1 MSWISP
7 NLWPNPFKMNL
18 SYQHLIPASF
28 SDKSRVWIYQSNR
41 VFSLSEAL
49 TIEKILE
56 DFTADWKSHG
66 TPVKGFG
73 TLFFGQFIILMA
85 DEEVTGVS
93 GCSTDSSVR
102 LIKALEEEYKV
113 SMFDR
118 MNLAFYINEKVQLL
132 PFSQISY
139 AIDKAF
145 INKDTLFFDNTV
157 LTKIEFLNSWITPL
171 SASWL
176 GKRML
181 PQSHQ

>member
-1 MSWISP
+1 
-7 NLWPNPFKMNL
+7 MNL
-18 SYQHLIPASF
+18 SYQHLIPETF
-28 SDKSRVWIYQSNR
+28 SDSSRVWIYQSNR

-56 DFTADWKSHG
+56 DFTAEWKSHG

-113 SMFDR
+113 SMFNR

-132 PFSQISY
+132 PFTQLSY
-139 AIDKAF
+139 AIEKSFIDKQ
-145 INKDTLFFDNTV
+145 TLFFDNTV
-157 LTKIEFLNSWITPL
+157 LTKDEFMNRWITPL

-176 GKRML
+176 GKRIL
-181 PQSHQ
+181 PQEHQ

>member
-1 MSWISP
+1 
-7 NLWPNPFKMNL
+7 MNL
-18 SYQHLIPASF
+18 SYQHLIPQEF
-28 SDKSRVWIYQSNR
+28 SSTSRVWIYQSSR
-41 VFSLSEAL
+41 IFTLSEAL

-118 MNLAFYINEKVQLL
+118 MTLAFYINEKVQLL
-132 PFSQISY
+132 PFSQINY
-139 AIDKAF
+139 AVEKAF
-145 INKDTLFFDNTV
+145 INKDTLFFDNTI
-157 LTKIEFLNSWITPL
+157 LTKAELLEKWITPV
-171 SASWL
+171 SGSWL
-176 GKRML
+176 GKRIQPL
-181 PQSHQ
+181 LQ

>member
-7 NLWPNPFKMNL
+7 NLWPNPSKMNL
-18 SYQHLIPASF
+18 SYQHLLPATF
-28 SDKSRVWIYQSNR
+28 SDLSRVWIYQSSR
-41 VFSLSEAL
+41 VFTLSEAL

-113 SMFDR
+113 SMFNR
-118 MNLAFYINEKVQLL
+118 MNLAFLINEKVQLL
-132 PFSQISY
+132 PFTQLNY
-139 AIDKAF
+139 AIDKGF
-145 INKDTLFFDNTV
+145 VNRDTLFFDNTV
-157 LTKIEFLNSWITPL
+157 LTKAELMERWITPV
-171 SASWL
+171 AVSWL
-176 GKRML
+176 AKRIL
-181 PQSHQ
+181 PQDLQ

>member
-1 MSWISP
+1 
-7 NLWPNPFKMNL
+7 MNL
-18 SYQHLIPASF
+18 SFQHLIPSTF
-28 SDKSRVWIYQSNR
+28 SDSSRVWIYQSNR
-41 VFSLSEAL
+41 IFTLSEAL

-56 DFTADWKSHG
+56 DFTANWKSHG
-66 TPVKGFG
+66 KPVQGFG

-102 LIKALEEEYKV
+102 LIKALEEEYRV

-132 PFSQISY
+132 PFPQLNY

-145 INKDTLFFDNTV
+145 IDKETLFFDNTV
-157 LTKIEFLNSWITPL
+157 LTKAELLDRWITPL
-171 SASWL
+171 STSWL
-176 GKRML
+176 GKRIL
-181 PQSHQ
+181 PQDHQ

>member
-1 MSWISP
+1 
-7 NLWPNPFKMNL
+7 MNL
-18 SYQHLIPASF
+18 AYQHLIPSTF
-28 SDKSRVWIYQSNR
+28 SDSSRVWIYQSNR
-41 VFSLSEAL
+41 IFTLSEAL

-118 MNLAFYINEKVQLL
+118 MNLAFCINEKVQLL
-132 PFSQISY
+132 PFTQLEY
-139 AIDKAF
+139 AVEKSFIDKE
-145 INKDTLFFDNTV
+145 TLFFDNTV
-157 LTKIEFLNSWITPL
+157 LTKADFLKRWITPL
-171 SASWL
+171 KTSWL
-176 GKRML
+176 GKRIL
-181 PQSHQ
+181 PVPYQ

>member
-1 MSWISP
+1 
-7 NLWPNPFKMNL
+7 MNL
-18 SYQHLIPASF
+18 SYQHLIPEAF
-28 SDKSRVWIYQSNR
+28 SDLSRVWIYQSNR
-41 VFSLSEAL
+41 VFALSEAL

-118 MNLAFYINEKVQLL
+118 MTLAFYINEKVQLL
-132 PFSQISY
+132 PFSQLNY
-139 AIDKAF
+139 AIEKAF
-145 INKDTLFFDNTV
+145 IDKETLFFDNTV
-157 LTKIEFLNSWITPL
+157 LTKAEMLNRWITPV

-176 GKRML
+176 CKRFL
-181 PQSHQ
+181 PLADQ

>member
-1 MSWISP
+1 
-7 NLWPNPFKMNL
+7 MNL
-18 SYQHLIPASF
+18 AYQHLIPSTF
-28 SDKSRVWIYQSNR
+28 SDSSRVWIYQSNR
-41 VFSLSEAL
+41 IFTLSEAL

-118 MNLAFYINEKVQLL
+118 MNLAFCINEKVQLL
-132 PFSQISY
+132 PFTQLEY
-139 AIDKAF
+139 AVEKFFIDKE
-145 INKDTLFFDNTV
+145 TLFFDNTV
-157 LTKIEFLNSWITPL
+157 LTKADFLNRWITPL
-171 SASWL
+171 KASWL
-176 GKRML
+176 GKRIL
-181 PQSHQ
+181 PEVHQ

>member
-1 MSWISP
+1 
-7 NLWPNPFKMNL
+7 MNL
-18 SYQHLIPASF
+18 SYQHLIPESF
-28 SDKSRVWIYQSNR
+28 SDLSRVWIYQSNR
-41 VFSLSEAL
+41 VFTLSEAL

-118 MNLAFYINEKVQLL
+118 LNLAFYINEKVQLL
-132 PFSQISY
+132 PFSQLNY
-139 AIDKAF
+139 AVDNAFIDKE
-145 INKDTLFFDNTV
+145 TLFFDNTV
-157 LTKIEFLNSWITPL
+157 LNKAQLMDRWITPL
-171 SASWL
+171 SSSWL
-176 GKRML
+176 GKRIL
-181 PQSHQ
+181 PQANEY